1 VTQCRIPF
9 HNIIVYFSPL
19 QSFSWRQIRLYNI
32 LLLQQKQ
39 QQQQQQQLESISF
52 NRSSLNPFGIGSDRQ
67 RQQNDKQVGQPSA
80 ASSAAAE
87 QQKPR

>member
-39 QQQQQQQLESISF
+39 QQQQQQLESISF
-52 NRSSLNPFGIGSDRQ
+52 NPSSLNPFGIGSDRQ
-67 RQQNDKQVGQPSA
+67 RQQNDKQVGQPFA

-87 QQKPR
+87 QQKRR